1 MPGFCQM
8 RDFQSNQVDV
18 CVHCPRNLLRGVP
31 VVVDVFDD
39 FIGIKKDL
47 CRNDVCLVLR
57 LRCHI
62 IQHKLLQAMFFCK
75 RTVQPVVTDLM
86 GADNPLHLWTQILI
100 KKDEAVPFDDAVH
113 TLE

>member
-1 MPGFCQM
+1 MSWTIAKISDHS
-8 RDFQSNQVDV
+8 RV
-18 CVHCPRNLLRGVP
+18 CTASSKGTASY
-31 VVVDVFDD
+31 
-39 FIGIKKDL
+39 
-47 CRNDVCLVLR
+47 
-57 LRCHI
+57 I